1 MRLAW
6 ILFALALIAGLIGA
20 AQHSTSIVRDTLH
33 GIVAGDT
40 VR

>member
-6 ILFALALIAGLIGA
+6 ILFTLALIAGLIGA
-20 AQHSTSIVRDTLH
+20 EHHYTAIVRDTLH
-33 GIVAGDT
+33 GIVAGET